1 DDFWNQLL
9 QRGGWWDENAF
20 GPQNVDAPNG
30 LFSDLAKDAA
40 PPKFSG
46 AASSDNTFYLVPF
59 AHNSLQDGQYAHLP
73 WLQATP
79 DPLTTITWQTWA
91 EINDV
96 DARFLGIKEGDVL
109 EIRSSQGAIKV
120 LAYLSPAAPHGTIAV
135 PLGQGHT
142 HGTEWATDRPATES
156 ANVLDILEPA
166 QVEGTGSLAWANT
179 WVNVSKT
186 EDSVKVAKFE
196 GIVRAVEIGILPS
209 ERIIQTITPEDA

>member
-1 DDFWNQLL
+1 
-9 QRGGWWDENAF
+9 
-20 GPQNVDAPNG
+20 
-30 LFSDLAKDAA
+30 
-40 PPKFSG
+40 
-46 AASSDNTFYLVPF
+46 VPF